1 MDDLLDKQ
9 SRELQDLGEATRA
22 GPWAEGRWLG
32 AKSDSPL
39 DSTPSISS
47 LPLSPGA
54 HCGFYSCVFTHSL
67 NTG

>member
-9 SRELQDLGEATRA
+9 SRELQDLGEATPGQRA
-22 GPWAEGRWLG
+22 VGWGQ
-32 AKSDSPL
+32 SPTAL
-39 DSTPSISS
+39 WIQPQSINS